1 MIWGQ
6 LSRIGENLR
15 RQGIMDLAEGAAV
28 RQGEA
33 VGIWDRRCR
42 IIPDGRYGDF
52 FSFPEHLMALPARR
66 AESAVEPRQRV
77 YHCHEQDRRLG

>member
-6 LSRIGENLR
+6 LSRTGENLR

-33 VGIWDRRCR
+33 VGIWDRRRCR
-42 IIPDGRYGDF
+42 IIPHGRYGDF
-52 FSFPEHLMALPARR
+52 FSFPEHLGARR
-66 AESAVEPRQRV
+66 AGSAVEPGQRV
-77 YHCHEQDRRLG
+77 YHHT

>member
-6 LSRIGENLR
+6 LSRIGKNLR

-28 RQGEA
+28 RQGET
-33 VGIWDRRCR
+33 VGIWDRRRCR

-52 FSFPEHLMALPARR
+52 FSFPLASSGAVGAARGKRGRARTAGVSLP
-66 AESAVEPRQRV
+66 
-77 YHCHEQDRRLG
+77 